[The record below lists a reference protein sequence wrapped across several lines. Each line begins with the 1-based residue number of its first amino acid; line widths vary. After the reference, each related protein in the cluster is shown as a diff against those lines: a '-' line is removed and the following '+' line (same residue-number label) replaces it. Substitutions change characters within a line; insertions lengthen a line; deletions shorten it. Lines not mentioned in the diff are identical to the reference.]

1 MFLYKL
7 PQCQLVWLF
16 HKDKDVSVSKYL
28 IEFRDV
34 NIEVVRIDLS
44 IDGKLFVDSVD
55 MTDRN
60 LFDINKTFDSAL
72 DC

>member
-1 MFLYKL
+1 MFLNKL

-16 HKDKDVSVSKYL
+16 YKDKDISVSKYL

-34 NIEVVRIDLS
+34 NIEVMRIDLS
-44 IDGKLFVDSVD
+44 IDGELFVDSVD
-55 MTDRN
+55 VTDRN
-60 LFDINKTFDSAL
+60 LFNIDKTINSTL